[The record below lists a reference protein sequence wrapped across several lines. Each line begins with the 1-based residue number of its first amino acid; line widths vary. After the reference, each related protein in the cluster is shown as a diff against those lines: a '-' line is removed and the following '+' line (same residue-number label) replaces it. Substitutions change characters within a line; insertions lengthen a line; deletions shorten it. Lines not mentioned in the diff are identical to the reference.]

1 LVEGVL
7 SWARLEDAVQPA
19 DVAIIGLACRFPGA
33 ADPEGF
39 WRVIRDGLEVTR
51 APGEDA
57 GVETR
62 ATRQREGLLDN
73 VAEFDADFFNV
84 SPHEARAMDPR
95 QRLALE
101 LTWELLED
109 AFVVPETLR
118 GKQVAVYLGAMTDDY
133 AVLTL
138 RDAADDID
146 HHSYTGLSRAMI
158 ANKISYAFGLHG
170 SSMVVDSGQSSSLA
184 AVHLACESLR
194 SGESA
199 LAIAGGVHLNLATET
214 ASLER
219 EFGALSTSGHTYAFD
234 ARADGYVRSQ
244 GGGLVLLKPLRA
256 ALDDGDRIRAVIRG
270 SAIGNAGHSSAGQTV
285 PSVSGQADVI
295 RRALSNAGLDGGHI
309 DYVEAHGTGTE
320 IGDPVE
326 ARALG
331 EVFAQRQHRPLSVG
345 SVKTNIGHAGGA
357 AGIAGLLK
365 TILAIENSMMPPSLN
380 YAGPSPGIDL
390 DGLGLRVNTTLT
402 PWSAGDGP
410 RRAGVSSFGMGGTN
424 AHVIVEQAPAQ
435 LDSVA
440 ADRADAP
447 LAWVVSGRSE
457 QALTSQAARLL
468 AHVTGDPGLG
478 AAEVGWSLA
487 TTRSVFE
494 HRAVLV
500 GADREALLA
509 ELAGL
514 AAGNPGAGAVLGRAA
529 TTGKT
534 VFVFPGQG
542 GQWPGMGAALYGRF
556 PVFARA
562 FDEAATML
570 DGHLRLPLRDV
581 IRGDYAELADSIE
594 FAQPRLFAIEV
605 AMAALLQH
613 WGVVPD
619 TVLGHSVGEI
629 TAAYVAGVISL
640 GDAARIV
647 AGRCRLM
654 AGLPAGGVMVAV
666 AAGES
671 EVVPLLTEGVEI
683 AAINSPNAV
692 VISGA
697 AAPVG
702 AVADLFAQQGK
713 RVHQL
718 AVSLAAHSALI
729 DPMLDQF
736 AQLVADVKPGEP
748 RIGLVSTVSGQLA
761 GPGYG
766 TARYWVEHARQPVR
780 FADGVRTAE
789 ALGAGVFVEVG
800 PGGGLSTAVE
810 QSLTTQRPVAVGT
823 MTKDQPEADAPL
835 AAAARLF
842 TTGVGVKWDA
852 VLAGSRGRRV
862 ALPTYGFVR
871 RRFWIGAADQPL
883 LVASQPPDWADRVKQ
898 LEPDEQHRQLVE
910 FVCGHAAIVLG
921 HPSGQDVDAERAFED
936 LGFGSLA
943 GVELRNRLKADT
955 GLALSRT
962 LIYDYPT
969 PATLA
974 DHLLQQL
981 LYDRNA
987 ETDEERIWSSLKR
1000 IPLQELRRTGL
1011 LDQLLLLAGDP
1022 ETSLPDAIISDDVID
1037 SLSPEALIAMALNP
1051 VNLENDVE

>member
-1 LVEGVL
+1 M
-7 SWARLEDAVQPA
+7 QPA

-33 ADPEGF
+33 ADPGGL

-57 GVETR
+57 EAETR
-62 ATRQREGLLDN
+62 ISRQREGLLDN

-95 QRLALE
+95 QRLTLE

-138 RDAADDID
+138 RDATDNID
-146 HHSYTGLSRAMI
+146 HHSFTGLSRAMI

-219 EFGALSTSGHTYAFD
+219 EFGALSPSGHTYAFD
-234 ARADGYVRSQ
+234 SRADGYVRSE
-244 GGGLVLLKPLRA
+244 GCGLVLLKPLRT

-270 SAIGNAGHSSAGQTV
+270 SAIGNAGHSTGGQTV

-295 RRALSNAGLDGGHI
+295 RRALSSAGLDSDQIHYI
-309 DYVEAHGTGTE
+309 EAHGTGTE
-320 IGDPVE
+320 IGDPAE

-331 EVFAQRQHRPLSVG
+331 EVFAKRQHRPLSVG

-365 TILAIENSMMPPSLN
+365 TILAIENAKIPPSLN
-380 YAGPSPGIDL
+380 YARESPAVDL

-402 PWSAGDGP
+402 PWPVGDEP

-424 AHVIVEQAPAQ
+424 VHVIVEQDPAE

-440 ADRADAP
+440 AERDDAP
-447 LAWVVSGRSE
+447 LAWVVSGRTE
-457 QALTSQAARLL
+457 QALTNQATRLL
-468 AHVTGDPGLG
+468 AHVTGDPGLDP
-478 AAEVGWSLA
+478 AEVGWSLA

-494 HRAVLV
+494 HRAVLL
-500 GADREALLA
+500 GADREALLS
-509 ELAGL
+509 ELASL
-514 AAGNPGAGAVLGRAA
+514 AAGKPGAGAVLGRGGSA
-529 TTGKT
+529 GKT

-542 GQWPGMGAALYGRF
+542 AQWLGMGAALYARY
-556 PVFARA
+556 PVFAKA
-562 FDEAATML
+562 FDEAAGML
-570 DGHLRLPLRDV
+570 EGHLRLPLRDV
-581 IRGDYAELADSIE
+581 MWGDDAELADNTE
-594 FAQPRLFAIEV
+594 FAQPAIFAVEV
-605 AMAALLQH
+605 AMAALLH
-613 WGVVPD
+613 YWGVVPD
-619 TVLGHSVGEI
+619 MVLGHSVGEI

-647 AGRCRLM
+647 AGRARLM

-702 AVADLFAQQGK
+702 AAADLFAQRGK

-729 DPMLDQF
+729 DPILDQF
-736 AQLVADVKPGEP
+736 AQLVAEVKPGEP
-748 RIGLVSTVSGQLA
+748 RIGLVSTMSGQLA

-766 TARYWVEHARQPVR
+766 TARYWLEHVRRPVR
-780 FADGVRTAE
+780 FVDAVRTAE
-789 ALGAGVFVEVG
+789 SLGAGVFVEVG
-800 PGGGLSTAVE
+800 PGGGLSAAVE
-810 QSLTTQRPVAVGT
+810 QSLTTQQPVAVVT
-823 MTKDQPEADAPL
+823 MAKDQPEVDSLL
-835 AAAARLF
+835 AAAGRLF
-842 TTGVGVKWDA
+842 SSGVGVKWDA

-862 ALPTYGFVR
+862 SLPTYGFVR
-871 RRFWIGAADQPL
+871 RRFWVGAAADQQPR
-883 LVASQPPDWADRVKQ
+883 VASQPVDWADRVKQ
-898 LEPDEQHRQLVE
+898 LKPAEQRRRLVE
-910 FVCGHAAIVLG
+910 LVCGHVAIVLG
-921 HPSGQDVDAERAFED
+921 HKSGHDVDAGRAFED
-936 LGFGSLA
+936 LGFDSLT
-943 GVELRNRLKADT
+943 GVELRNRLKTDT

-962 LIYDYPT
+962 LIFDYPA
-969 PATLA
+969 PAALA

-987 ETDEERIWSSLKR
+987 ESDDEKIWSSLKK
-1000 IPLQELRRTGL
+1000 IPLQELRRAGL
-1011 LDQLLLLAGDP
+1011 LDQLLLLAGEPEQPLRDP
-1022 ETSLPDAIISDDVID
+1022 TVSDDVID
-1037 SLSPEALIAMALNP
+1037 TLSPEALIAMALNP
-1051 VNLENDVE
+1051 VNPENDVE

>member
-1 LVEGVL
+1 M
-7 SWARLEDAVQPA
+7 QPA

-33 ADPEGF
+33 ADPGGL

-57 GVETR
+57 EAETR
-62 ATRQREGLLDN
+62 ISRQREGLLDN

-95 QRLALE
+95 QRLTLE

-138 RDAADDID
+138 RDATDNID
-146 HHSYTGLSRAMI
+146 HHSFTGLSRAMI

-184 AVHLACESLR
+184 AVHLACVSLR

-219 EFGALSTSGHTYAFD
+219 EFGALSPSGHTYAFD
-234 ARADGYVRSQ
+234 SRADGYVRSE
-244 GGGLVLLKPLRA
+244 GCGLVLLKPLRT

-270 SAIGNAGHSSAGQTV
+270 SAIGNAGHSTGGQTV

-295 RRALSNAGLDGGHI
+295 RRALSSAGLDSDQIHYI
-309 DYVEAHGTGTE
+309 EAHGTGTE
-320 IGDPVE
+320 IGDPAE

-331 EVFAQRQHRPLSVG
+331 EVFAKRQHRPLSVG

-365 TILAIENSMMPPSLN
+365 TILAIENAKIPPSLN
-380 YAGPSPGIDL
+380 YARESPAIDL

-402 PWSAGDGP
+402 PWPVGDEP

-424 AHVIVEQAPAQ
+424 VHVIVEQAPAE

-440 ADRADAP
+440 AERDDAP
-447 LAWVVSGRSE
+447 LAWVVSGRTE
-457 QALTSQAARLL
+457 QALTNQATRLL
-468 AHVTGDPGLG
+468 AHVTGDPGLDP
-478 AAEVGWSLA
+478 AEVGWSLA

-494 HRAVLV
+494 HRAVLL
-500 GADREALLA
+500 GADREALLS
-509 ELAGL
+509 ELASL
-514 AAGNPGAGAVLGRAA
+514 AAGKPGAGAVLGRGGSA
-529 TTGKT
+529 GKT

-542 GQWPGMGAALYGRF
+542 AQWLGMGAALYARY
-556 PVFARA
+556 PVFAKA
-562 FDEAATML
+562 FDEAAGML
-570 DGHLRLPLRDV
+570 EGHLRLPLRDV
-581 IRGDYAELADSIE
+581 MWGDDAELADNTE
-594 FAQPRLFAIEV
+594 FAQPAIFAVEV
-605 AMAALLQH
+605 AMAALLH
-613 WGVVPD
+613 YWGVVPD
-619 TVLGHSVGEI
+619 MVLGHSVGEI

-647 AGRCRLM
+647 AGRARLM

-702 AVADLFAQQGK
+702 AAADLFAQRGR
-713 RVHQL
+713 RVHRL

-729 DPMLDQF
+729 DPILDQF
-736 AQLVADVKPGEP
+736 AQLVAEVKPGEP
-748 RIGLVSTVSGQLA
+748 RIGLVSTMSGQLA

-766 TARYWVEHARQPVR
+766 TARYWLEHVRRPVR
-780 FADGVRTAE
+780 FVDAVRTAE
-789 ALGAGVFVEVG
+789 SLGAGVFVEVG
-800 PGGGLSTAVE
+800 PGGGLSAAVE
-810 QSLTTQRPVAVGT
+810 QSLTTQQPVAVVT
-823 MTKDQPEADAPL
+823 MAKDQPEVDSLL
-835 AAAARLF
+835 AAAGRLF
-842 TTGVGVKWDA
+842 SSGVGVKWDA

-862 ALPTYGFVR
+862 SLPTYGFVR
-871 RRFWIGAADQPL
+871 RRFWVGAAADQQPR
-883 LVASQPPDWADRVKQ
+883 VASQPVDWADRVKQ
-898 LEPDEQHRQLVE
+898 LKPAEQRRRLVE
-910 FVCGHAAIVLG
+910 LVCGHVAIVLG
-921 HPSGQDVDAERAFED
+921 HKSGHDVDAGRAFED
-936 LGFGSLA
+936 LGFDSLT
-943 GVELRNRLKADT
+943 GVELRNRLKTDT

-962 LIYDYPT
+962 LIFDYPT
-969 PATLA
+969 PAALA

-987 ETDEERIWSSLKR
+987 ESDDEKIWSSLKK
-1000 IPLQELRRTGL
+1000 IPLQELRRAGL
-1011 LDQLLLLAGDP
+1011 LDQLLLLAGEPEQPLRDP
-1022 ETSLPDAIISDDVID
+1022 TVSDDVID
-1037 SLSPEALIAMALNP
+1037 TLSPEALIAMALNR
-1051 VNLENDVE
+1051 VNPENDVE

>member
-1 LVEGVL
+1 M
-7 SWARLEDAVQPA
+7 QPA

-33 ADPEGF
+33 ADPGGL

-57 GVETR
+57 EAETR
-62 ATRQREGLLDN
+62 ISRQREGLLDN

-95 QRLALE
+95 QRLTLE

-138 RDAADDID
+138 RDATDNID
-146 HHSYTGLSRAMI
+146 HHSFTGLSRAMI

-219 EFGALSTSGHTYAFD
+219 EFGALSPSGHTYAFD
-234 ARADGYVRSQ
+234 SRADGYVRSE
-244 GGGLVLLKPLRA
+244 GCGLVLLKPLRT
-256 ALDDGDRIRAVIRG
+256 ALDDGDRIRAVILG
-270 SAIGNAGHSSAGQTV
+270 SAIGNAGHSTGGQTV

-295 RRALSNAGLDGGHI
+295 RRALSSAGLDSDQIHYI
-309 DYVEAHGTGTE
+309 EAHGTGTE
-320 IGDPVE
+320 IGDPAE

-331 EVFAQRQHRPLSVG
+331 EVFAKRQHRPLSVG

-365 TILAIENSMMPPSLN
+365 TILAIENAKIPPSLN
-380 YAGPSPGIDL
+380 YARESPAIDL

-402 PWSAGDGP
+402 PWPVGDEP

-424 AHVIVEQAPAQ
+424 VHVIVEQAPAE

-440 ADRADAP
+440 AERDDAP
-447 LAWVVSGRSE
+447 LAWVVSGRTE
-457 QALTSQAARLL
+457 QALTNQATRLL
-468 AHVTGDPGLG
+468 AHVTGDPGLDP
-478 AAEVGWSLA
+478 AEVGWSLA

-494 HRAVLV
+494 HRAVLL
-500 GADREALLA
+500 GADREALLS
-509 ELAGL
+509 ELASL
-514 AAGNPGAGAVLGRAA
+514 AAGKPGAGAVLGRGGSA
-529 TTGKT
+529 GKT

-542 GQWPGMGAALYGRF
+542 AQWLGMGAALYARY
-556 PVFARA
+556 PVFAKA
-562 FDEAATML
+562 FDEAAGML
-570 DGHLRLPLRDV
+570 EGHLRLPLRDV
-581 IRGDYAELADSIE
+581 MWGDDAELADNTE
-594 FAQPRLFAIEV
+594 FAQPAIFAVEV
-605 AMAALLQH
+605 AMAALLH
-613 WGVVPD
+613 YWGVVPD
-619 TVLGHSVGEI
+619 MVLGHSVGEI

-647 AGRCRLM
+647 AGRARLM

-671 EVVPLLTEGVEI
+671 EVVPLLTEGVEV
-683 AAINSPNAV
+683 AATNSPNAV

-702 AVADLFAQQGK
+702 AAADLFAQRGK

-729 DPMLDQF
+729 DPILDQF
-736 AQLVADVKPGEP
+736 AQLVAEVKPGEP
-748 RIGLVSTVSGQLA
+748 RIGLVSTMSGQLA

-766 TARYWVEHARQPVR
+766 TARYWLEHVRRPVR
-780 FADGVRTAE
+780 FVDAVRTAE
-789 ALGAGVFVEVG
+789 SLGAGVFVEVG
-800 PGGGLSTAVE
+800 PGGGLSAAVE
-810 QSLTTQRPVAVGT
+810 QSLTTQQPVAVVT
-823 MTKDQPEADAPL
+823 MAKDQPEVDSLL
-835 AAAARLF
+835 AAAGRLF
-842 TTGVGVKWDA
+842 SSGVGVKWDA

-862 ALPTYGFVR
+862 SLPTYGFVR
-871 RRFWIGAADQPL
+871 RRFWVGAAADQQPR
-883 LVASQPPDWADRVKQ
+883 VASQPVDWADRVKQ
-898 LEPDEQHRQLVE
+898 LKPAEQRRRLVE
-910 FVCGHAAIVLG
+910 LVCGHVAIVLG
-921 HPSGQDVDAERAFED
+921 HKSGHDVDAGRAFED
-936 LGFGSLA
+936 LGFDSLT
-943 GVELRNRLKADT
+943 GVELRNRLKTDT

-962 LIYDYPT
+962 LIFDYPT
-969 PATLA
+969 PAALA

-987 ETDEERIWSSLKR
+987 ESDDEKIWSSLKK
-1000 IPLQELRRTGL
+1000 IPLQELRRAGL
-1011 LDQLLLLAGDP
+1011 LDQLLLLAGEPEQPLRDP
-1022 ETSLPDAIISDDVID
+1022 TVSDDVID
-1037 SLSPEALIAMALNP
+1037 TLSPEALIAMALNR
-1051 VNLENDVE
+1051 VNPENDVE